1 LGIKIGA
8 IREVG
13 LLVLG
18 FDRVVGDATVNV
30 LAVYTDTHGSY
41 PFFCY
46 FNLEL
51 KTAVSPIAVEISP
64 WPMPCSLSPFP
75 HLRQQLPFDLEILP
89 ESACLVGGAVRDALL
104 GRRREYLDWDF
115 VVPQQAIEIAQA
127 LARQYH
133 AGFVI
138 LDKVRQIARV
148 VFTQG
153 TVDFAQQE
161 GATLEQDLG
170 RRDFTVNAI
179 AYNLHQERLID
190 PLSGV
195 KDLELGV
202 LRMVSAHNLADD
214 PLRLLRAYR
223 QAAQL
228 QFDLDPATR
237 VTLRALADQIK
248 TVAAER
254 VQAEFNYLLGSP
266 RGSQWLLAAWQ
277 DGLLSYWF
285 PQANLDALSA
295 ICCIDLAIA
304 TVKTQLS
311 LTERHDFFQSLGKKG
326 IAIAKLASLVSPV
339 PEQAERELERLKYS
353 RHEIRAVGAILKS
366 YPALAEAGLEQDL
379 RRQYFFFL
387 DIGKHFAP
395 FVLYALARSPQ
406 LALILALLKH
416 YLDPQDRL
424 AHPQSLISGNDLIQH
439 LHLRPGPFIGQL
451 LIEVQ
456 VAQVEGRLTTSAE
469 ALIYAQQ
476 LAAES
481 GPQ

>member
-1 LGIKIGA
+1 M
-8 IREVG
+8 
-13 LLVLG
+13 
-18 FDRVVGDATVNV
+18 
-30 LAVYTDTHGSY
+30 
-41 PFFCY
+41 
-46 FNLEL
+46 
-51 KTAVSPIAVEISP
+51 SPITVEISP

-148 VFTQG
+148 VFAQG

-179 AYNLHQERLID
+179 AYNLHQECLID

-295 ICCIDLAIA
+295 ICCIDLAVA

-311 LTERHDFFQSLGKKG
+311 LTERQAFFQALGKKG

-339 PEQAERELERLKYS
+339 PEQAEQELEHLKYS

-366 YPALAEAGLEQDL
+366 YPALGETGLEQNL

-387 DIGKHFAP
+387 DVGKHFAP
-395 FVLYALARSPQ
+395 FVLYALAHSPQ
-406 LALILALLKH
+406 LALIFALLRH
-416 YLDPQDRL
+416 YLDPQDRI
-424 AHPQSLISGNDLIQH
+424 AHPQSLISGNDLIQN
-439 LHLRPGPFIGQL
+439 LRLRPGPFIGQL

-456 VAQVEGRLTTSAE
+456 VAQVEGRLTTATE
-469 ALIYAQQ
+469 ALVYAQK
-476 LAAES
+476 LAAEN
-481 GPQ
+481 GPR